1 MARSEIPQTTNGP
14 ASPSSG
20 WGGLAGPAPRRAL
33 VYEAPTLLLELDD
46 ERTRS
51 RRREGML
58 VSIIVHL
65 VAMLAILLLPKYL
78 PVRPLIASPTTEDL
92 LRGRD
97 LTYLAPPPDTQTPPV
112 TAPDTNI
119 ISDKNR
125 IATSRAPLP

>member
-1 MARSEIPQTTNGP
+1 MARTEIPHSTNDP

-20 WGGLAGPAPRRAL
+20 WGGLAGPAPRRAP
-33 VYEAPTLLLELDD
+33 VYDVPTLLLELDD

-65 VAMLAILLLPKYL
+65 VALFAILLLPKYL
-78 PVRPLIASPTTEDL
+78 PMRPLIASPTTEDM

-97 LTYLAPPPDTQTPPV
+97 LTYLAPPPDTQAPPV
-112 TAPDTNI
+112 KAPDTNV
-119 ISDKNR
+119 ISDKN
-125 IATSRAPLP
+125 